1 MLYLFLIA
9 CFVICLLV
17 FLMFLILRK
26 TVKKINAQTKMYF
39 VDKSQEYD
47 YLINEKVEKLKE
59 LDKELKD
66 REIGKEDK
74 SGGVNNNNLE
84 FDFNIIDL
92 FNNTEYQDK
101 NIFELN
107 KKIDEKFNVDVDS
120 LINKFLSFVN
130 DDSEYLFCKKL
141 KDKFTSDII
150 YSLKILTV
158 EDLDKEMKKI
168 LDDREYKLYELYK
181 NINEN
186 SNIEGFIDYINELV
200 DLNNPGI
207 IIYVGDKSVNY
218 DHLSEYIK
226 TVYVPEIY
234 KGIKIKYHNKIYD
247 YSLNERN
254 V

>member
-74 SGGVNNNNLE
+74 SGGVNNNNFE

-107 KKIDEKFNVDVDS
+107 
-120 LINKFLSFVN
+120 
-130 DDSEYLFCKKL
+130 
-141 KDKFTSDII
+141 
-150 YSLKILTV
+150 
-158 EDLDKEMKKI
+158 
-168 LDDREYKLYELYK
+168 
-181 NINEN
+181 
-186 SNIEGFIDYINELV
+186 
-200 DLNNPGI
+200 
-207 IIYVGDKSVNY
+207 
-218 DHLSEYIK
+218 
-226 TVYVPEIY
+226 
-234 KGIKIKYHNKIYD
+234 
-247 YSLNERN
+247 
-254 V
+254 